1 MKICHLADIQI
12 RFGTRHDEYR
22 QVFERLNEDLRSLKP
37 DRIFVAG
44 DLVHHKINMSP
55 SSFNLLAEFLLN
67 LAKIAP
73 TDVILGNHDL
83 NLQQIEQGDA
93 ISPMFQLANLI
104 EGGNSKMAYIV
115 TNENKKEIDF
125 SHNAVY
131 YFPDSGF
138 YEIGEDLVYG
148 VYSCKDDEIL
158 ELKKEEKIEGKK
170 YIAMYHG
177 TVYGARNDNGS
188 ASFGDNLMRL
198 STFNNF
204 DMVMLGDIHEY
215 QTFDR
220 WEEKEIDEDELEN
233 YEAEGWEIV
242 KE

>member
-12 RFGTRHDEYR
+12 RFGTRHEEYR
-22 QVFERLNEDLRSLKP
+22 QVFERLYEDLVNQKP
-37 DRIFVAG
+37 DRIYLAG

-55 SSFNLLAEFLLN
+55 ASFGLLSEFLLK

-83 NLQQIEQGDA
+83 NLQQLEQGDA
-93 ISPMFQLANLI
+93 ISPIFYLANLI
-104 EGGNSKMAYIV
+104 EEGDDKKAYIV
-115 TNENKKEIDF
+115 TNENKNDIDF
-125 SHNAVY
+125 SKNAVY
-131 YFPDSGF
+131 YYPDSGF
-138 YEIGEDLVYG
+138 YNIGEELVYG
-148 VYSCKDDEIL
+148 IYSCRDNEIL
-158 ELKKEEKIEGKK
+158 SLEKKEDGKK

-177 TVYGARNDNGS
+177 TVYGARNDNGML
-188 ASFGDNLMRL
+188 AHGDNLMKL

-220 WEEKEIDEDELEN
+220 WEEKLIDEDELED
-233 YEAEGWEIV
+233 YEASGWEIV

>member
-12 RFGTRHDEYR
+12 RFGSRHDEYK
-22 QVFERLNEDLRSLKP
+22 QVFSRLYEDIRKQMP
-37 DRIFVAG
+37 DRIYVAG

-55 SSFNLLAEFLLN
+55 GSFNLLAEFLLN

-83 NLQQIEQGDA
+83 NLQQLEQGDA
-93 ISPMFQLANLI
+93 ISPIFYLANLI
-104 EGGNSKMAYIV
+104 EDGDAKKAYIV
-115 TNENKKEIDF
+115 TNENKNDIDY

-131 YFPDSGF
+131 YYPDSGF
-138 YEIGEDLVYG
+138 YNINDELVYG
-148 VYSCKDDEIL
+148 VYSCKDNEIL
-158 ELKKEEKIEGKK
+158 SLEKKEPGKK
-170 YIAMYHG
+170 YVAFYHG
-177 TVYGARNDNGS
+177 TVYGARMDNGYEDKR
-188 ASFGDNLMRL
+188 DNLMRL
-198 STFNNF
+198 STFSNF

-220 WEEKEIDEDELEN
+220 WEEKLIDEDDFEY
-233 YEAEGWEIV
+233 YEAKGWEIV

>member
-12 RFGTRHDEYR
+12 RFGSRHDEYR
-22 QVFERLNEDLRSLKP
+22 QVFERLYDDLRKQKP
-37 DRIFVAG
+37 DRIYVAG

-55 SSFNLLAEFLLN
+55 GSFNLLAEFLLN

-83 NLQQIEQGDA
+83 NLQQLEQGDA
-93 ISPMFQLANLI
+93 ISPIFFLANLI
-104 EGGNSKMAYIV
+104 EEGHQKKAYIV
-115 TNENKKEIDF
+115 TNENKHEIDY

-131 YFPDSGF
+131 YYPDSGF
-138 YEIGEDLVYG
+138 YEVNEKVVYG
-148 VYSCKDDEIL
+148 VFSCKDDEIL
-158 ELKKEEKIEGKK
+158 TLEKKDPNKK
-170 YIAMYHG
+170 YIALYHG
-177 TVYGARNDNGS
+177 TVYGARMDNG
-188 ASFGDNLMRL
+188 FEDKRDNLMRL
-198 STFNNF
+198 GTFSNF

-220 WEEKEIDEDELEN
+220 WEEKVIDEDDLED
-233 YEAEGWEIV
+233 YEAQGWEIV